1 MSMKRRIICLSMAGV
16 LALSGPAPLFGQGIT
31 SEELFSDVL
40 VKYSYML
47 TEDSARAF
55 YNMYSGMQQMDV
67 KSLLQTEVEKLSAE
81 ELERLEF
88 YGFGSNSKA
97 ITEEIYDVY
106 EAFLDQFPSDISA
119 LQDGGNVFSE
129 LYFKG
134 EDLTS
139 DDFNALAPD
148 LQDVSKKIYRAFPSD
163 FRKEIRSWVSGTV
176 YSELDVF
183 KVFYDT
189 IIDEGMGTEKYY
201 DYSNVNQVSYT
212 VVNLFV
218 SNSAKTTMKSDL
230 RDIVGDKVSD
240 YSLDSVID
248 AYTAMMN
255 TILNAVES
263 HLELEKVLDTAKA
276 GNTNYD
282 TLSILRDMDVLDEL
296 DTYVEPK
303 QSSGGGSHSGGGG
316 SGGGNK
322 SNNTTTTPS
331 TPTNNTDTTVN
342 VDDEETPQGPVNVE
356 KEYASENLE
365 AAKDLAKGLESQT
378 ADQASKSVA
387 DMAKTLGDEMTSKN
401 LNGFEAVQVANQV
414 ADLAEEVLKKADVTP
429 EQAKA
434 VVKETIESAFKGAA
448 ARDTV
453 GANAAQMN
461 AKAVKLVEEVIKKAA
476 TVKSESAQVAV
487 SKDSV
492 DTALKAAS
500 EAAAEMKETLAANG
514 LAKAAAVIKPLIS
527 IKLAATVEEQ
537 VVEFDAD
544 TVEALR
550 GADAEVELDLGG
562 LKFRMPTDV
571 LADFV
576 EKGVAVESDIL
587 SAEESAGVKAAEAT
601 DGTDI
606 DVVSD
611 VYDIDVKAGGQKA
624 EFKGGKLKLTID
636 VSKEV
641 SMLATQAHKLSV
653 FVFEEATGAWEH
665 VPTKIVDGV
674 AEFEAPHFSKYAV
687 LKANVKFDDITGHW
701 AQETIEKMTA
711 NKITAGRSETA
722 FEPDAE
728 ITRAEFAAYLVNMV
742 GLEGQVGGNFKD
754 VPEGAWYYDAVALA
768 GVNGLV
774 SGVGEG
780 NFAPEATI
788 TRQDMA
794 VMMSKAYKLMTGTA
808 MTGEAEPFGDSILI
822 ADYAYDAVTAAK
834 YHKIVGGFEDGSFQP
849 SKTATRAEAAQML
862 RILWEE
868 N

>member
-1 MSMKRRIICLSMAGV
+1 MSMKRRIICLSMAGL
-16 LALSGPAPLFGQGIT
+16 LALSGPAPLFGQSTT
-31 SEELFSDVL
+31 SEELFSEVL

-55 YNMYSGMQQMDV
+55 YNMYSGLKLMDV
-67 KSLLQTEVEKLSAE
+67 KSLIEAEVDKLSQE
-81 ELERLEF
+81 EMDRLKNF
-88 YGFGSNSKA
+88 GFGSNSRA
-97 ITEEIYDVY
+97 VTEEIYDVY
-106 EAFLDQFPSDISA
+106 DAFLAQFPSNISD
-119 LQDGGNVFSE
+119 LEEGNNVFSD
-129 LYFKG
+129 LYAKG

-139 DDFNALAPD
+139 EDFKTLAPE
-148 LQDVSKKIYRAFPSD
+148 LRSVSKEIYRAFPSE
-163 FRKEIRSWVSGTV
+163 FRKEIRSWVSGTT
-176 YSELDVF
+176 YTELDVF

-189 IIDEGMGTEKYY
+189 IINEGIGTKKYY
-201 DYSNVNQVSYT
+201 NLLYSGGSYT
-212 VVNLFV
+212 VVDLAV
-218 SNSAKTTMKSDL
+218 SDTAKSVMKADL
-230 RDIVGDKVSD
+230 KEIIKDSVSD
-240 YSLDSVID
+240 YSLNAIID
-248 AYTAMMN
+248 VYTTMMN
-255 TILNAVES
+255 SILNAVEVDFG
-263 HLELEKVLDTAKA
+263 LDKVLDTAKA
-276 GNTNYD
+276 GNVDYD
-282 TLSILRDMDVLDEL
+282 TVIILDNMDVLTKLSDFNESK
-296 DTYVEPK
+296 P
-303 QSSGGGSHSGGGG
+303 SSGGGSHSGGGG
-316 SGGGNK
+316 GGNK
-322 SNNTTTTPS
+322 SDNTTTTPS

-356 KEYASENLE
+356 KEYVSENLE
-365 AAKDLAKGLESQT
+365 AAKNLAKGLESQT

-434 VVKETIESAFKGAA
+434 VVKQTIESAFKGAV

-487 SKDSV
+487 SKDAV

-587 SAEESAGVKAAEAT
+587 SAEEAAGVKAAEAT